1 MCDLSGAVGAEVEE
15 DHRVAVL
22 DQGDRLAVFRDH
34 CGLDKLVGFIA
45 VIGALDRLG
54 RAGGREALTLC
65 QSIIGDLDTV
75 IVVVPVHSIVTAA
88 DHGDLSDPDLLHL
101 VLELGEE
108 INSASGRCITAVEET
123 VDIDPVETIAFRHF
137 KESIQMCVVAV
148 HTAVREKSIEM
159 QIRPAD
165 LAVVNSGK
173 KFRVL
178 KEHSVLNLF
187 GNPCQ
192 FLIDNAARAHIHM
205 ADLRIAHLSV
215 GKTYRHPAGI
225 TFLERTLC
233 HQLIHNRCIR
243 HRYGICLRIII
254 QSVSIQDH

>member
-1 MCDLSGAVGAEVEE
+1 MW
-15 DHRVAVL
+15 
-22 DQGDRLAVFRDH
+22 
-34 CGLDKLVGFIA
+34 
-45 VIGALDRLG
+45 
-54 RAGGREALTLC
+54 
-65 QSIIGDLDTV
+65 
-75 IVVVPVHSIVTAA
+75 
-88 DHGDLSDPDLLHL
+88 
-101 VLELGEE
+101 
-108 INSASGRCITAVEET
+108 
-123 VDIDPVETIAFRHF
+123 
-137 KESIQMCVVAV
+137 VVAV

-165 LAVVNSGK
+165 LAVVDSGK

-192 FLIDNAARAHIHM
+192 FLIDNAARAHVHM
-205 ADLRIAHLSV
+205 ADLGIAHLSV
-215 GKTYRHPAGI
+215 GKAYRHSTGI